1 MLFLMIRLYSSE
13 MRVIIVTGMNPFEFV
28 YILQIF
34 FSGNFSYITDVN
46 VDSADYKASDVKL
59 ITCTEP

>member
-34 FSGNFSYITDVN
+34 FMEIFRTSLMLMLTVQII
-46 VDSADYKASDVKL
+46 KL
-59 ITCTEP
+59 AM